1 MPFEQVP
8 QSILHAVVLQTD
20 PLRDYMAARQVASRA
35 VDADDCWMLLS
46 ILGLDLESI
55 RAGKELAETVG
66 GKGA

>member
-1 MPFEQVP
+1 
-8 QSILHAVVLQTD
+8 
-20 PLRDYMAARQVASRA
+20 MAARQVASRA